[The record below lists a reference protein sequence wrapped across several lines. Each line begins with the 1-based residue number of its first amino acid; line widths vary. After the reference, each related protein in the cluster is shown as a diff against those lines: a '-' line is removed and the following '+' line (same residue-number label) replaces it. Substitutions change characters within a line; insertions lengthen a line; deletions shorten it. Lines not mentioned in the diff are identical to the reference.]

1 MPTPGGVIGSFSI
14 SAHFSTV
21 SPPPMYCGDGS
32 CNNGETQSSCCSDCG
47 GCYVD
52 PCLITPYSVGC
63 AIDQPTCDGLCSPDS
78 GSAVGGGVCEL
89 YGVGYDCNCYS
100 DTNGVACADD
110 GNSCTSD
117 VCSSESCSHPNLPD
131 GTPCTGGTCQSGT
144 CTPPSCNN
152 NGYCDS
158 GESYTNCPDCCQP
171 TQTRLT
177 TSSECPDYC
186 SGTSLCTYRTKT
198 CGSDGNWGSCSAGS
212 CNYNTACDC
221 LDSDGLNYYAG
232 GTCTDRNGVFSDSCS
247 GTVNT
252 EYSCSGLT
260 CQPTT
265 RDCQLDETLYCN
277 AGNIYRDMWQ
287 CSGNACNNGAA
298 DTLEHTCSDTCTDTD
313 GLNYNTQGIVTDN
326 SLCLLGMTSCP
337 LAAMYTD
344 YCVDSTT
351 VNEYTCSGNNY
362 ASQQHYCGS
371 AVYGAC
377 NPSCGPGTQ
386 SVTTYS
392 CSGGKCISSTSTQPC
407 NTVCGCSLDS
417 ATITPNCA
425 GGLSPDCEAGERIT
439 MSGTYTDDCSLAS
452 FYQIDAK
459 SADGLCNLQYTG
471 GQMIGINST
480 VSGLGIS
487 GGSFSGTWT
496 IPIVNAACSGKTI
509 NPTAGAL
516 YDIGPPPSGWMDS
529 TANVFGSFTFA
540 CVPKTC
546 AQLGFT
552 QCGSP
557 SDGCGGTLSCGTCSG
572 NNYCNSTGQC
582 IPCTD
587 TDGGINYNVGG
598 TCTGGNGVF
607 SDSCAGTVNT
617 EYYCSNGNC
626 LSTTNECQ
634 NSESLYCGT
643 GNIFRDEWQCSGS
656 PGYCNN
662 GLADTLTQT
671 CTDSCSDSDGGLVY
685 TTQGTVTD
693 NSLCSAGQ
701 TSCPSAATYTDSC
714 IDATNLRE
722 YSCAGNNYASSAYN
736 CLNLGAGYTCSSGR
750 CVAPGFDFS
759 LSSSP
764 SSGSVVQS
772 FSVSTTVNLNLVYA
786 PTQPISLSCSGLP
799 ALASCVFSPTSCS
812 PTCSSTMTIST
823 QVLTPVG
830 TSTVTVAGT
839 GSVTRTATYT
849 LTVNPLICSDTDG
862 LNFYAAGTCN
872 NNSVF
877 SDSCSGTVNTEYS
890 CSGLTCQ
897 PTTRDCQLD
906 ETLYCSAGNIYRDRW
921 QCSGN
926 ACNNGA
932 ADTLEHTCSDT
943 CTDSDGSNFNVQGT
957 VTDINPCSAGQTSCP
972 SAAIIDDSCINPT
985 TVNESTC
992 SGNSY
997 VSVPHYCGSDVYGAC
1012 VPTSGSCGP
1021 GTQSVTTYPCS
1032 AGKCTSST
1040 STQACN
1046 QPCGNC
1052 SLDSATI
1059 TPNCAGGLNITA
1071 CEAGET
1077 ISMSGTYSGNCS
1089 IASFYQIDA
1098 KSADNLCN
1106 LQYTGGQMSGISSTI
1121 SGLGISGGSFTG
1133 TWTIP
1138 AVNAMCLGKT
1148 ITPTASALY
1157 DMGPPP
1163 SGWLNGTANVL
1174 GSFSFSQGCI
1184 RSNPTVVVSPI
1195 TQNGNVVQPLS
1206 YSISVTNNDNS
1217 LCGPTLFTIS
1227 NTCPAGW
1234 TCNRN
1239 KNSLLVANQATDS
1252 TATITL
1258 TPSAS
1263 AATGTYPFNVT
1274 AANASYTNTNYGFAS
1289 YIIDSVTTIITSST
1303 TGSGYVTI
1311 DGTSYTTPAS
1321 FNWPSGS
1328 SHTIAAVGP
1337 VSCGAGCQRIYSSWS
1352 DSGAS
1357 SHVISPTSSQTYTAN
1372 FQLQYYLTTLSSPS
1386 NFGTVGTV
1394 SNWYNVSQALTLQES
1409 PNATSVFLSWTG
1421 SGAGSYTGVNPSGSI
1436 TVNGPI
1442 TETANFIQQP
1452 CIFVSANFSSNC
1464 AGGLSVDCEQG
1475 EKINM
1480 NCSYNGYCEYADF
1493 LQIDAKS
1500 ADNLCFV
1507 LHDNGNMSGVWNN
1520 SISPSGGRI
1529 TATWTVPPIA
1539 PSCIGKIILPTAASL
1554 RDGGYPGV
1562 WVNST
1567 TNVFGSFKFAC
1578 IPKTCQDL
1586 GKTCDSGW
1594 SDGCGGTLSCGS
1606 CNSGYTCNA
1615 TGQCNDITPPVT
1627 TIRCNKTA
1635 CTPGCAYDDNINIS
1649 LSCSDSG
1656 SGCKNILYCM
1666 TPSCT
1671 PNIPYTSEITMN
1683 EGLNYVGFN
1692 SVDNAGNSDP
1702 VGTQTVEI
1710 NKTKIIVVNIST
1722 SSLGALKGIEFWSQI
1737 TPAAPTIVVTFQ
1749 PVAVLPPSNVT
1760 MTIAAKSSTP
1770 AGVYNITVFG
1780 MSEGVTKNTT
1790 YQFTVG

>member
-1 MPTPGGVIGSFSI
+1 M
-14 SAHFSTV
+14 
-21 SPPPMYCGDGS
+21 
-32 CNNGETQSSCCSDCG
+32 
-47 GCYVD
+47 
-52 PCLITPYSVGC
+52 
-63 AIDQPTCDGLCSPDS
+63 
-78 GSAVGGGVCEL
+78 
-89 YGVGYDCNCYS
+89 
-100 DTNGVACADD
+100 
-110 GNSCTSD
+110 
-117 VCSSESCSHPNLPD
+117 
-131 GTPCTGGTCQSGT
+131 
-144 CTPPSCNN
+144 
-152 NGYCDS
+152 
-158 GESYTNCPDCCQP
+158 
-171 TQTRLT
+171 
-177 TSSECPDYC
+177 
-186 SGTSLCTYRTKT
+186 
-198 CGSDGNWGSCSAGS
+198 
-212 CNYNTACDC
+212 
-221 LDSDGLNYYAG
+221 
-232 GTCTDRNGVFSDSCS
+232 
-247 GTVNT
+247 
-252 EYSCSGLT
+252 
-260 CQPTT
+260 
-265 RDCQLDETLYCN
+265 
-277 AGNIYRDMWQ
+277 
-287 CSGNACNNGAA
+287 
-298 DTLEHTCSDTCTDTD
+298 
-313 GLNYNTQGIVTDN
+313 
-326 SLCLLGMTSCP
+326 
-337 LAAMYTD
+337 
-344 YCVDSTT
+344 
-351 VNEYTCSGNNY
+351 
-362 ASQQHYCGS
+362 
-371 AVYGAC
+371 
-377 NPSCGPGTQ
+377 
-386 SVTTYS
+386 
-392 CSGGKCISSTSTQPC
+392 
-407 NTVCGCSLDS
+407 
-417 ATITPNCA
+417 
-425 GGLSPDCEAGERIT
+425 
-439 MSGTYTDDCSLAS
+439 
-452 FYQIDAK
+452 
-459 SADGLCNLQYTG
+459 
-471 GQMIGINST
+471 
-480 VSGLGIS
+480 
-487 GGSFSGTWT
+487 
-496 IPIVNAACSGKTI
+496 
-509 NPTAGAL
+509 
-516 YDIGPPPSGWMDS
+516 
-529 TANVFGSFTFA
+529 
-540 CVPKTC
+540 
-546 AQLGFT
+546 
-552 QCGSP
+552 
-557 SDGCGGTLSCGTCSG
+557 
-572 NNYCNSTGQC
+572 
-582 IPCTD
+582 
-587 TDGGINYNVGG
+587 
-598 TCTGGNGVF
+598 
-607 SDSCAGTVNT
+607 
-617 EYYCSNGNC
+617 
-626 LSTTNECQ
+626 
-634 NSESLYCGT
+634 
-643 GNIFRDEWQCSGS
+643 
-656 PGYCNN
+656 
-662 GLADTLTQT
+662 
-671 CTDSCSDSDGGLVY
+671 
-685 TTQGTVTD
+685 
-693 NSLCSAGQ
+693 
-701 TSCPSAATYTDSC
+701 
-714 IDATNLRE
+714 
-722 YSCAGNNYASSAYN
+722 
-736 CLNLGAGYTCSSGR
+736 
-750 CVAPGFDFS
+750 
-759 LSSSP
+759 
-764 SSGSVVQS
+764 
-772 FSVSTTVNLNLVYA
+772 
-786 PTQPISLSCSGLP
+786 
-799 ALASCVFSPTSCS
+799 
-812 PTCSSTMTIST
+812 
-823 QVLTPVG
+823 
-830 TSTVTVAGT
+830 
-839 GSVTRTATYT
+839 
-849 LTVNPLICSDTDG
+849 
-862 LNFYAAGTCN
+862 
-872 NNSVF
+872 
-877 SDSCSGTVNTEYS
+877 
-890 CSGLTCQ
+890 
-897 PTTRDCQLD
+897 
-906 ETLYCSAGNIYRDRW
+906 
-921 QCSGN
+921 
-926 ACNNGA
+926 
-932 ADTLEHTCSDT
+932 
-943 CTDSDGSNFNVQGT
+943 
-957 VTDINPCSAGQTSCP
+957 
-972 SAAIIDDSCINPT
+972 
-985 TVNESTC
+985 
-992 SGNSY
+992 
-997 VSVPHYCGSDVYGAC
+997 
-1012 VPTSGSCGP
+1012 
-1021 GTQSVTTYPCS
+1021 
-1032 AGKCTSST
+1032 
-1040 STQACN
+1040 
-1046 QPCGNC
+1046 
-1052 SLDSATI
+1052 DSATI

-1480 NCSYNGYCEYADF
+1480 NCSYNGYCDYADF